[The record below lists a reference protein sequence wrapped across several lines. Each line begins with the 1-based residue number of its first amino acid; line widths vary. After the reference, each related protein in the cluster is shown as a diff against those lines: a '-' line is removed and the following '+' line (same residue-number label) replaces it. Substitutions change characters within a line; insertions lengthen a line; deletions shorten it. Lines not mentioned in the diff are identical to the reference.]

1 MTISLKDLSDAID
14 PSKKEIEDEF
24 EDGQEPVF
32 DTQKS
37 IEENVS
43 TLGDIVTRIPGQ
55 LYDMATGDYMQVEF
69 PEAKETTDIE
79 DVGFF
84 ESLVPNIK
92 LMFARNDLGK
102 AEIIAD
108 AFQGDQRFGGVAIDK
123 FKNPFIVWN
132 GERYYI
138 NKPGIS
144 KQDAGTLVGEII
156 KYMPAS
162 KFVGGAKTVTGK
174 IASGLP
180 SYTATEMAGQA
191 IEGALTPKTTEARDK
206 TFTEGLGEAVG
217 MGALATGID
226 IVTPPILRAPVE
238 AVKGATRLGAEALG
252 KEVPGF
258 AKSTIQTSKYPL
270 TQAQRMS
277 EPYTPLKGSASSQFT
292 PELEAE
298 DIIRNAPT
306 TDVSAKAILRGF
318 DENQLNLIREDAK
331 ILQNELGSGT
341 MTGIESESIPLT
353 AMTEIK
359 DIVTGSAR
367 DLKKT
372 AGQGYDLVKYAL
384 KQPIVSSQGIKAM
397 AQNLLKIIDNE
408 FEAGLTGTSSIDA
421 MPLLKQQIE
430 NIKKLATVESD
441 KPFNQLAAYQ
451 KEINRIFR
459 TATPG
464 TPEQVILGQLK
475 GSVDDFVFNGIDQ
488 GFITGNQAILDT
500 LKQSKDLY
508 RQYIG
513 LTGKKTTKEI
523 SEQSTNQI
531 LKKLS
536 SEGMEADAV
545 VNAFF
550 GHAKFNPSPV
560 MANVLKRFKQGLPE
574 EKYAEVTSLLKDAI
588 LEKAFSGKGKSGV
601 TRTNIVN
608 NFNEVFKKNK
618 NYINELF
625 TKDEIKKIEQF
636 RNNVMPTLWAEI
648 QKNQSGSGYIV
659 LSGMAKAGI
668 LNYLKTVPGMKFLG
682 ISDQIKMGQTISSIN
697 KARDMIKQYI
707 TRADKPLFDFPLP
720 GIREGKL
727 TVEPKGVFVKQ
738 AVTAPGREEIIGTE
752 EVDTTAIQPLVESIS
767 QKDYQKILEA
777 IR

>member
-1 MTISLKDLSDAID
+1 MSLTDKYLKNQLLIDEKEEEVETQDDQTIS
-14 PSKKEIEDEF
+14 
-24 EDGQEPVF
+24 
-32 DTQKS
+32 
-37 IEENVS
+37 ENVS
-43 TLGDIVTRIPGQ
+43 SIIDTATKIPGQ
-55 LYDMATGDYMQVEF
+55 MYEMATGEYKQVEF
-69 PEAKETTDIE
+69 PEAKETTQIE

-84 ESLVPNIK
+84 ETLVPNLK
-92 LMFARNDLGK
+92 MMFARNDFGK
-102 AEIIAD
+102 AEIIANT
-108 AFQGDQRFGGVAIDK
+108 FQGDKRFGGVAVDK
-123 FKNPFIVWN
+123 FENPFIVWN
-132 GERYYI
+132 GERYYV
-138 NKPGIS
+138 NKPGVS
-144 KQDAGTLVGEII
+144 RQDVGSLVGEVI

-180 SYTATEMAGQA
+180 SYTATEGVGQV
-191 IEGALTPKTTEARDK
+191 IESALTPKTTRADKRTLYEKGKEA
-206 TFTEGLGEAVG
+206 AG

-258 AKSTIQTSKYPL
+258 AKSTIQASKYPL
-270 TQAQRMS
+270 SQGQRTS
-277 EPYTPLKGSASSQFT
+277 EPYTPIKGSASSQVT

-298 DIIRNAPT
+298 DIVRNAPS
-306 TDVSAKAILRGF
+306 TDPAAKAILRGL
-318 DENQLNLIREDAK
+318 DEKQLNAIREDAK
-331 ILQNELGSGT
+331 ALQEELGSGT
-341 MTGIESESIPLT
+341 MTGIESELVPLT
-353 AMTEIK
+353 ATEEIK
-359 DIVTGSAR
+359 GIVTGSAR

-372 AGQGYDLVKYAL
+372 AGQGYDFVKNVL
-384 KQPIVSSQGIKAM
+384 RQPIVSSQGIKAM
-397 AQNLLKIIDNE
+397 SQNLLKIIDNE

-421 MPLLKQQIE
+421 MPLLKQQID

-464 TPEQVILGQLK
+464 TPEQKILGQLK
-475 GSVDDFVFNGIDQ
+475 TSIDDFVFNGIEQ
-488 GFITGNQAILDT
+488 GFITGNQGVLDT

-513 LTGKKTTKEI
+513 LTGKKTTGDLA
-523 SEQSTNQI
+523 EQATNQI
-531 LKKLS
+531 LRKLS
-536 SEGMEADAV
+536 NSGLEADAV

-550 GHAKFNPSPV
+550 GHAKFNPAPV

-574 EKYAEVTSLLKDAI
+574 EKYAEVTALLKDAI
-588 LEKAFSGKGKSGV
+588 IEKAFAGKGKSGV

-608 NFNEVFKKNK
+608 NYNEVFKKNK
-618 NYINELF
+618 NFINQLF

-648 QKNQSGSGYIV
+648 KLNPSGTAYSI
-659 LSGMAKAGI
+659 LSAGARAGI
-668 LNYLKTVPGMKFLG
+668 LNYIKVLPIVREGMETV
-682 ISDQIKMGQTISSIN
+682 QTMSNIN
-697 KARDMIKQYI
+697 KAKDMVRQYV

-738 AVTAPGREEIIGTE
+738 AITAPGREEIIGTE
-752 EVDTTAIQPLVESIS
+752 EVDTTAIKPLVESIS
-767 QKDYQKILEA
+767 QKSIGKILEA

>member
-1 MTISLKDLSDAID
+1 MGITLNKLPGAID
-14 PSKKEIEDEF
+14 PNKTEIEDEF
-24 EDGQEPVF
+24 EDGQEPIF
-32 DTQKS
+32 DTQKN

-43 TLGDIVTRIPGQ
+43 QLGDIVTRIPGQ

-108 AFQGDQRFGGVAIDK
+108 SFQGDQRFGGVAIDR

-162 KFVGGAKTVTGK
+162 RFVSGAKTITGK

-191 IEGALTPKTTEARDK
+191 IEGALTPKVTEAKDK
-206 TFTEGLGEAVG
+206 TFTEGLKEATG

-238 AVKGATRLGAEALG
+238 AVKGATRVGARTLG
-252 KEVPGF
+252 KEIPEF
-258 AKSTIQTSKYPL
+258 AKSSIQASKYPL
-270 TQAQRMS
+270 TQGQRTS
-277 EPYTPLKGSASSQFT
+277 EPYTPLKGSATSQFT

-298 DIIRNAPT
+298 DIVRNAAT
-306 TDVSAKAILRGF
+306 TDPSAKAILRGF
-318 DENQLNLIREDAK
+318 DENQLNIIREDAK
-331 ILQNELGSGT
+331 ALQEEIGSGT

-353 AMTEIK
+353 AISEIK
-359 DIVTGSAR
+359 SIVTGTSR
-367 DLKKT
+367 DLKKK

-397 AQNLLKIIDNE
+397 SQNLLKIIDNE
-408 FEAGLTGTSSIDA
+408 FEQGLTGSTSINS
-421 MPLLKQQIE
+421 MPLLKEQID
-430 NIKKLATVESD
+430 NIKKLATTETD
-441 KPFNQLAAYQ
+441 KPFSQLAAYQ

-464 TPEQVILGQLK
+464 SPEQRILGQLK
-475 GSVDDFVFNGIDQ
+475 TSIDDFVFNGIEQ

-523 SEQSTNQI
+523 SEQSTNNI
-531 LKKLS
+531 LRKLS

-550 GHAKFNPSPV
+550 GHTKFQPASV

-574 EKYAEVTSLLKDAI
+574 EKYSEVTSLLKDAI

-608 NFNEVFKKNK
+608 NFNEVFKRNK

-648 QKNQSGSGYIV
+648 QKNQSGSGYLV

-668 LNYLKTVPGMKFLG
+668 LNYAKTLPGMKLLG
-682 ISDQIKMGQTISSIN
+682 VSDQIQMGQTLSSIN

-720 GIREGKL
+720 AIREGRL

-752 EVDTTAIQPLVESIS
+752 EVDTTAIKPLVESIS
-767 QKDYQKILEA
+767 KKSIGKILEA

>member
-1 MTISLKDLSDAID
+1 MSLTDKYLKNQILTDEKEEVVETQDDQTIS
-14 PSKKEIEDEF
+14 
-24 EDGQEPVF
+24 
-32 DTQKS
+32 
-37 IEENVS
+37 ENVS
-43 TLGDIVTRIPGQ
+43 SIIDTATKIPGQ
-55 LYDMATGDYMQVEF
+55 MYEMATGEYKQLEF
-69 PEAKETTDIE
+69 PEAKETTQIE

-84 ESLVPNIK
+84 ETLVPNVK
-92 LMFARNDLGK
+92 MMFARNDFGK
-102 AEIIAD
+102 AEIIANT
-108 AFQGDQRFGGVAIDK
+108 FQGDQRFGGVAVDK
-123 FKNPFIVWN
+123 FENPFIVWN
-132 GERYYI
+132 GERYYV
-138 NKPGIS
+138 NKPGVS
-144 KQDAGTLVGEII
+144 RQDVGSLVGEII

-180 SYTATEMAGQA
+180 AYTATEGVGQV
-191 IEGALTPKTTEARDK
+191 IEGALTPKTTRADKRTLYEKGKEA
-206 TFTEGLGEAVG
+206 AG

-270 TQAQRMS
+270 SQGQRTS
-277 EPYTPLKGSASSQFT
+277 EPYTPLKGSASSQVT

-298 DIIRNAPT
+298 DIVRNAPS
-306 TDVSAKAILRGF
+306 TDPAAKAILRGL
-318 DENQLNLIREDAK
+318 DEKQLNAIREDAK
-331 ILQNELGSGT
+331 ALQEELGSGT
-341 MTGIESESIPLT
+341 MTGIESELVPLT
-353 AMTEIK
+353 ATEEIK
-359 DIVTGSAR
+359 GIVTETAR

-372 AGQGYDLVKYAL
+372 SGQGYDFVKNVL
-384 KQPIVSSQGIKAM
+384 RQPIVSSQGIKAM
-397 AQNLLKIIDNE
+397 SKNLLKIIDNE

-421 MPLLKQQIE
+421 MPLLKQQID
-430 NIKKLATVESD
+430 NIKKLATVETD

-464 TPEQVILGQLK
+464 TPEQKILGQLK
-475 GSVDDFVFNGIDQ
+475 TSIDDFVFNGIEQ
-488 GFITGNQAILDT
+488 GFITGNQSVLDT

-513 LTGKKTTKEI
+513 LTGKKTTGDLA
-523 SEQSTNQI
+523 EQATNQI
-531 LKKLS
+531 LRKLS
-536 SEGMEADAV
+536 NPGLEADAV

-550 GHAKFNPSPV
+550 GHAKFNPAPV

-574 EKYAEVTSLLKDAI
+574 EKYAEVTALLKDAI
-588 LEKAFSGKGKSGV
+588 IEKAFAGKGKSGV

-608 NFNEVFKKNK
+608 NYNEVFKKNK
-618 NYINELF
+618 NYINQLF

-648 QKNQSGSGYIV
+648 KLNPSGTAYSI
-659 LSGMAKAGI
+659 LSAGARAGI
-668 LNYLKTVPGMKFLG
+668 LNYIKVLPILREGMETV
-682 ISDQIKMGQTISSIN
+682 QTMSNIN
-697 KARDMIKQYI
+697 KAKDMVRQYI

-720 GIREGKL
+720 AIREGRL
-727 TVEPKGVFVKQ
+727 TVEPKGVFMKQ

-752 EVDTTAIQPLVESIS
+752 DVDASAIKPLVESIS
-767 QKDYQKILEA
+767 QKNIGKILEA

>member
-1 MTISLKDLSDAID
+1 MSLTDKYLKNQINIDEKKEEVETQDDQTIS
-14 PSKKEIEDEF
+14 
-24 EDGQEPVF
+24 
-32 DTQKS
+32 
-37 IEENVS
+37 ENVS
-43 TLGDIVTRIPGQ
+43 TILDTATKIPGQ
-55 LYDMATGDYMQVEF
+55 MYDMATGEYKQLEF
-69 PEAKETTDIE
+69 PDAKETTQID

-84 ESLVPNIK
+84 ETLVPNLK
-92 LMFARNDLGK
+92 MMFARNDFGK

-108 AFQGDQRFGGVAIDK
+108 TFQGDKRFGGVAVDK
-123 FKNPFIVWN
+123 FENPFIVWN
-132 GERYYI
+132 GERFYV
-138 NKPGIS
+138 NKPGVS
-144 KQDAGTLVGEII
+144 RQDVGSLVGEII

-180 SYTATEMAGQA
+180 AYTATEGVGQV
-191 IEGALTPKTTEARDK
+191 IESALTPKTTRADKRTLFEKGKEA
-206 TFTEGLGEAVG
+206 AG

-252 KEVPGF
+252 KEIPGF
-258 AKSTIQTSKYPL
+258 AKSTIQKSKYPMS
-270 TQAQRMS
+270 QGQRTA
-277 EPYTPLKGSASSQFT
+277 EPYTPLKGTASSQVT

-298 DIIRNAPT
+298 DIVRNAPS
-306 TDVSAKAILRGF
+306 TDPAAKAILRGL
-318 DENQLNLIREDAK
+318 DEKQLNAIREDAK
-331 ILQNELGSGT
+331 VLQEELGSGT
-341 MTGIESESIPLT
+341 MTGVESELVPIT
-353 AMTEIK
+353 ATEEIK
-359 DIVTGSAR
+359 GIVTGSAR

-372 AGQGYDLVKYAL
+372 AGQGYDFVKNAL
-384 KQPIVSSQGIKAM
+384 RQPIVSSKGIKAM
-397 AQNLLKIIDNE
+397 SQNLLKIIDNE

-421 MPLLKQQIE
+421 MPLLKQQID

-464 TPEQVILGQLK
+464 TPEQKIIGQLK
-475 GSVDDFVFNGIDQ
+475 TSIDDFVFNGIEQ
-488 GFITGNQAILDT
+488 GFITGNQGVLDT

-513 LTGKKTTKEI
+513 LTGKKTTGDLA
-523 SEQSTNQI
+523 EQATNQI
-531 LKKLS
+531 LRKLS
-536 SEGMEADAV
+536 NPGLEADAV

-550 GHAKFNPSPV
+550 GHAKFNPAPV

-574 EKYAEVTSLLKDAI
+574 EKYAEVTALLKDAI
-588 LEKAFSGKGKSGV
+588 IEKAFAGKGKSGV

-608 NFNEVFKKNK
+608 NYNEVFKKNK
-618 NYINELF
+618 NYINQLF

-648 QKNQSGSGYIV
+648 KLNPSGTAYSI
-659 LSGMAKAGI
+659 LSAGARAGI
-668 LNYLKTVPGMKFLG
+668 LNYIKVLPILREGMETV
-682 ISDQIKMGQTISSIN
+682 QTMSNIN
-697 KARDMIKQYI
+697 KAKDMVRQYI

-720 GIREGKL
+720 GIREGRL

-752 EVDTTAIQPLVESIS
+752 EVDTTAIKPLVESIS
-767 QKDYQKILEA
+767 QKSIGKILEA